1 MKTIIDNNKIHYFL
15 YLIILSGIGIIS
27 CNKDLVYEDKPGIYI
42 DKEKM
47 ISSRDSIAYSFA
59 EKADT
64 RMLDTIY
71 IPVKIS
77 GEISNTDRNVPLAAN
92 AAKTTAI
99 AGTHY
104 QILGSKVKANELTA
118 IASIQI
124 KRTADLKSK
133 QLRIYLE
140 IVPNPDFPLVIA
152 KTKTN
157 NTYNGEPSSTYNPG
171 YLIKLTDQLLKP
183 DTWDGSGSWFKY
195 YFGTYSA
202 VKFKFIIDITGR
214 TIWGDRARYGP
225 DAPTSAQLKVY
236 YTKLVTALYE
246 YEQAHGPMI
255 DETGNQVTF
264 PKI

>member
-1 MKTIIDNNKIHYFL
+1 MKAIFNYHKSPYFL
-15 YLIILSGIGIIS
+15 YLITILGIGITS
-27 CNKDLVYEDKPGIYI
+27 CSKDLVYENNPGIYI

-59 EKADT
+59 EKSDT
-64 RMLDTIY
+64 RTLDTIY
-71 IPVKIS
+71 LPIKIS
-77 GEISNTDRNVPLAAN
+77 GEVSNVDRNVPLVVN
-92 AAKTTAI
+92 AAKTTAT
-99 AGTHY
+99 AGTHF
-104 QILGSKVKANELTA
+104 QILESRVKANELTA
-118 IASIQI
+118 TAAIQL

-140 IVPNPDFPLVIA
+140 IVPNADFPLVIA

-157 NTYNGEPSSTYNPG
+157 NTYNGEPMSTYNPG

-195 YFGTYSA
+195 YFGNYSA
-202 VKFKFIIDITGR
+202 VKFKFIIEVTGR
-214 TIWGDRARYGP
+214 TVWGDRARYGP
-225 DAPTSAQLKVY
+225 DAPTSAELKVY